1 MGSRGLIRRFRTGP
15 QSEPRGHVSST
26 RSPVA
31 GVALASEGVR
41 SVPPVTPALHSGT
54 EDSRAAER
62 QRPSGRGPRAP
73 QRRLQ
78 ARLAQQPTPTVPTA
92 AACAR
97 RAFRGTRVVA
107 RRNAVSGSSSST
119 TPSGP
124 ARPFR
129 LARVPRPGMTN
140 TDVRL
145 GTHPGDQT
153 RQGPPYARSMGLSP
167 RLRLDRSA
175 DRFPLAPLRNGVA
188 WSCGV
193 DERGAAG
200 TLPGAA
206 QGRRIPDPVPS
217 ASGPEIAATAVERRR
232 ADAPGVAGTV
242 PGVAGRVAGI
252 ACRVR
257 DRGVARAG
265 LRSGSVGTGGCRAAQ
280 RLRA

>member
-1 MGSRGLIRRFRTGP
+1 MASRWRIRRFRTGP

-31 GVALASEGVR
+31 RVRLASEGVR
-41 SVPPVTPALHSGT
+41 SVPPVTPALHSGA

-62 QRPSGRGPRAP
+62 QRPSGRGPRARE
-73 QRRLQ
+73 RRLQ
-78 ARLAQQPTPTVPTA
+78 TRLAQQPPAIVPTV

-97 RAFRGTRVVA
+97 RAFRDTRVVA
-107 RRNAVSGSSSST
+107 RRNALSHSSSST

-153 RQGPPYARSMGLSP
+153 RQGPLS
-167 RLRLDRSA
+167 
-175 DRFPLAPLRNGVA
+175 LAPLRNGVA

-206 QGRRIPDPVPS
+206 QGWRIPNPVPVGQRTGDRGHS
-217 ASGPEIAATAVERRR
+217 SGTTPCRRSWSCRNSTGSGATPCRHRWPDPRPRSCSSRSANWICRYWRLSSCPEASGVTASAGAPANTLPTE
-232 ADAPGVAGTV
+232 DAVK
-242 PGVAGRVAGI
+242 
-252 ACRVR
+252 
-257 DRGVARAG
+257 
-265 LRSGSVGTGGCRAAQ
+265 
-280 RLRA
+280 

>member
-1 MGSRGLIRRFRTGP
+1 MGSRWLIRRFRTGP

-31 GVALASEGVR
+31 GVGLASEGVR
-41 SVPPVTPALHSGT
+41 SVPPVTPALHSGA

-62 QRPSGRGPRAP
+62 QRPSGRGPRARE
-73 QRRLQ
+73 RRLQ

-107 RRNAVSGSSSST
+107 RRNALSTSSSST

-153 RQGPPYARSMGLSP
+153 RQPRQRPPYARSITSRTLSRTNAHAYTDSRSKRCRRTGTRPDQCQDRKSLIRNVLRTPGYETAPPGTP
-167 RLRLDRSA
+167 R
-175 DRFPLAPLRNGVA
+175 
-188 WSCGV
+188 
-193 DERGAAG
+193 
-200 TLPGAA
+200 
-206 QGRRIPDPVPS
+206 
-217 ASGPEIAATAVERRR
+217 
-232 ADAPGVAGTV
+232 
-242 PGVAGRVAGI
+242 
-252 ACRVR
+252 
-257 DRGVARAG
+257 
-265 LRSGSVGTGGCRAAQ
+265 TGGE
-280 RLRA
+280 

>member
-1 MGSRGLIRRFRTGP
+1 MGSRWRIRRLRTGP
-15 QSEPRGHVSST
+15 QSEPRGHISFT
-26 RSPVA
+26 RSGSRRSA
-31 GVALASEGVR
+31 GVRRRPQPSASCPGVAQPSGGFARGRASTPLRTGAARAIAPPPGSLGATTDTDRPHGRRVRQTSLPRHSTCR
-41 SVPPVTPALHSGT
+41 ST
-54 EDSRAAER
+54 
-62 QRPSGRGPRAP
+62 QRPSG
-73 QRRLQ
+73 
-78 ARLAQQPTPTVPTA
+78 
-92 AACAR
+92 
-97 RAFRGTRVVA
+97 
-107 RRNAVSGSSSST
+107 SSST

-124 ARPFR
+124 ARPLR

-145 GTHPGDQT
+145 GTHPEDRT
-153 RQGPPYARSMGLSP
+153 RQGIPAVGLSP

-175 DRFPLAPLRNGVA
+175 DRFPLAPLRNGVV

-206 QGRRIPDPVPS
+206 QGRRIADPVPS

-242 PGVAGRVAGI
+242 PAVAGRVAGI
-252 ACRVR
+252 ARRVR

-265 LRSGSVGTGGCRAAQ
+265 LRAGSVGTGGCRAAQ
-280 RLRA
+280 GLRA